1 MIFLALHDP
10 CGKMSFRWKW
20 AQEVHTVLFSIRTE
34 RALEALG
41 RLAAIATPGQRVYLE
56 DILDGTDA
64 PRAFLSKV
72 FTRLSRAGIVTS
84 LRGRFGGYTLARDP
98 DRITLREVVEA
109 VDGADPQVRLPL
121 SQRQFDPGGQST
133 RWAMRMQP
141 VQAAIQQMLETT
153 TLADLREECAGRIPR
168 VKSGDV
174 DGETDCAD
182 ASREESP
189 RLQIQAR

>member
-1 MIFLALHDP
+1 MF
-10 CGKMSFRWKW
+10 
-20 AQEVHTVLFSIRTE
+20 FSIRTE

-84 LRGRFGGYTLARDP
+84 LRGRFGGYTLARDA

-109 VDGADPQVRLPL
+109 VDGSDPEIRLSMAPGADE
-121 SQRQFDPGGQST
+121 PGRPT
-133 RWAMRMQP
+133 RWAMRMEP
-141 VQAAIQQMLETT
+141 VQAALRQMLETT
-153 TLADLREECAGRIPR
+153 TLADLRDEC
-168 VKSGDV
+168 GDRRLPIRRANGN
-174 DGETDCAD
+174 GEDDVVRAV
-182 ASREESP
+182 
-189 RLQIQAR
+189 QAHAH

>member
-1 MIFLALHDP
+1 ME
-10 CGKMSFRWKW
+10 W

-84 LRGRFGGYTLARDP
+84 LRGRFGGYTLARDA

-109 VDGADPQVRLPL
+109 VDGADPEIRLSL
-121 SQRQFDPGGQST
+121 APGDVESGRPT
-133 RWAMRMQP
+133 RWAVRMQP
-141 VQAAIQQMLETT
+141 VQAALRQMLETT
-153 TLADLREECAGRIPR
+153 TLADLRDECLGRMKTIR
-168 VKSGDV
+168 RIA
-174 DGETDCAD
+174 AD
-182 ASREESP
+182 DDEVAAAVQANSR
-189 RLQIQAR
+189 

>member
-1 MIFLALHDP
+1 ML
-10 CGKMSFRWKW
+10 RWKW

-84 LRGRFGGYTLARDP
+84 LRGRFGGYTLAREAE
-98 DRITLREVVEA
+98 RITLREVVEA
-109 VDGADPQVRLPL
+109 VDGADPEARLSLAPK
-121 SQRQFDPGGQST
+121 QADQGQPS
-133 RWAMRMQP
+133 RWAIRMLP
-141 VQAAIQQMLETT
+141 VQAAIRQMLETT
-153 TLADLREECAGRIPR
+153 TLADLRDECAGRPVSAR
-168 VKSGDV
+168 LSASNGEDGDV
-174 DGETDCAD
+174 AGPVPAQL
-182 ASREESP
+182 R
-189 RLQIQAR
+189 

>member
-1 MIFLALHDP
+1 MF
-10 CGKMSFRWKW
+10 
-20 AQEVHTVLFSIRTE
+20 FSIRTE

-84 LRGRFGGYTLARDP
+84 LRGRFGGYTLARDA

-109 VDGADPQVRLPL
+109 VDGSDPEVRLSL
-121 SQRQFDPGGQST
+121 VPGDGESGRST
-133 RWAMRMQP
+133 RWALRMKP
-141 VQAAIQQMLETT
+141 VQAALRQMLETT
-153 TLADLREECAGRIPR
+153 TLADLRDETAERRRAARLVNGNGD
-168 VKSGDV
+168 GDV
-174 DGETDCAD
+174 AG
-182 ASREESP
+182 P
-189 RLQIQAR
+189 IQAHAS

>member
-1 MIFLALHDP
+1 VF
-10 CGKMSFRWKW
+10 
-20 AQEVHTVLFSIRTE
+20 FSIRTE

-84 LRGRFGGYTLARDP
+84 LRGRFGGYTLARDA

-109 VDGADPQVRLPL
+109 VDGSDPEIQL
-121 SQRQFDPGGQST
+121 SLIARNEQEGRAT
-133 RWAMRMQP
+133 RWAVRMQP
-141 VQAAIQQMLETT
+141 VQAALRQMLETT
-153 TLADLREECAGRIPR
+153 TLADLRDECAARARLERRSNGNGNGNGN
-168 VKSGDV
+168 GDHEV
-174 DGETDCAD
+174 AG
-182 ASREESP
+182 P
-189 RLQIQAR
+189 VQAAAR

>member
-1 MIFLALHDP
+1 
-10 CGKMSFRWKW
+10 
-20 AQEVHTVLFSIRTE
+20 VLFSIRTE

-98 DRITLREVVEA
+98 DLITLREVVEA
-109 VDGADPQVRLPL
+109 VDGTDPEIRLPL
-121 SQRQFDPGGQST
+121 APRQAEPGHST

-141 VQAAIQQMLETT
+141 VQAAIRQMLETT
-153 TLADLREECAGRIPR
+153 TLADLREECGGQLFGLRAIPANN
-168 VKSGDV
+168 D
-174 DGETDCAD
+174 DGEV
-182 ASREESP
+182 SGS
-189 RLQIQAR
+189 LQATCR

>member
-1 MIFLALHDP
+1 MF
-10 CGKMSFRWKW
+10 
-20 AQEVHTVLFSIRTE
+20 FSIRTE

-84 LRGRFGGYTLARDP
+84 LRGRFGGYTLARDA

-109 VDGADPQVRLPL
+109 VDGSDPELRLSLITRNELEGRP
-121 SQRQFDPGGQST
+121 T
-133 RWAMRMQP
+133 RWAVRMLP
-141 VQAAIQQMLETT
+141 VQAALRQMLETT
-153 TLADLREECAGRIPR
+153 TLADLRDECAARAALDRRSNGNG
-168 VKSGDV
+168 KGDHEV
-174 DGETDCAD
+174 EG
-182 ASREESP
+182 P
-189 RLQIQAR
+189 VQAAVR